1 MSKSTEKSVIFVAI
15 GDLFMG
21 NKNIDIKF
29 IMNAQYRNI
38 GNPNNLKF
46 WEPKSVTVICSWE
59 KLHYLGTVN
68 LLFIKF

>member
-1 MSKSTEKSVIFVAI
+1 MSKSTEKSIIFVAI

-38 GNPNNLKF
+38 GKPNNLKF
-46 WEPKSVTVICSWE
+46 WEQ
-59 KLHYLGTVN
+59 
-68 LLFIKF
+68 

>member
-1 MSKSTEKSVIFVAI
+1 
-15 GDLFMG
+15 MG

-38 GNPNNLKF
+38 GKPNNLKF
-46 WEPKSVTVICSWE
+46 WEPKSATVICSWG